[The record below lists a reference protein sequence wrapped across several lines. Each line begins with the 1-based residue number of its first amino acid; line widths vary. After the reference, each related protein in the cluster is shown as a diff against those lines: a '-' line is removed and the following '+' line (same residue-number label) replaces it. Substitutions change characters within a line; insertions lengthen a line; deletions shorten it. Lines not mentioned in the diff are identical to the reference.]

1 MINYIIVSLV
11 TGVLFGFLDGFI
23 NANPLAQKLFEVYKP
38 IAKTAINI
46 PLGFIIDIS
55 YGFLMTG
62 IFFLLYKS
70 LPGQTGLVKGI
81 SFGILVWIFRVVM
94 YAASQYMM
102 FEVPVPAVGY
112 MLTTG
117 LAEMVALG
125 ALIGLLLKI

>member
-81 SFGILVWIFRVVM
+81 SFGIPVWIFRVVM